1 MSTSPASA
9 QSRPPVTALVLAGT
23 RPGRPEPLAEM
34 AGVSHKALLPIGG
47 VPMVLRVIAALRNVP
62 AISRIAV
69 CVDSPHLLADKLPPD
84 ILLLSAQPGGPSAS
98 VLAGLARFGT
108 PLLVTTADNALLQPS
123 WVEEFL
129 GAIAPQSD
137 MAACVATQT
146 AVQRAVPN
154 TRRTYIRLADM
165 TFSGC
170 NMFLFRT
177 AVSAKVAE
185 LWQNVEQN
193 RKNPLRIAWALGPL
207 VLLRA
212 LTGRLTRAA
221 LYKRIAK
228 LTDAR
233 AELVA
238 LSDGRAAV
246 DVDKPD
252 DIVVAEQL
260 AASLPPI
267 HA

>member
-1 MSTSPASA
+1 MSASMASA
-9 QSRPPVTALVLAGT
+9 PVTALVLAGT
-23 RPGRPEPLAEM
+23 RPGRPDPLAQM

-47 VPMVLRVIAALRNVP
+47 VPMVLRVIAALRDVP

-69 CVDSPHLLADKLPPD
+69 CVDSPHVLADKLPPD
-84 ILLLSAQPGGPSAS
+84 ILLLPAQPGGPSAS

-108 PLLVTTADNALLQPS
+108 PLLVTTADNALLQAA

-129 GAIAPQSD
+129 SAIQPQSD
-137 MAACVATQT
+137 MAACVATQD

-170 NMFLFRT
+170 NMFLFKS
-177 AVSAKVAE
+177 AVSARVAD
-185 LWQNVEQN
+185 LWQRVEQN
-193 RKNPLRIAWALGPL
+193 RKNPLRVALALGPL

-221 LYKRIAK
+221 LYRRIAK
-228 LTDAR
+228 LTGAQ
-233 AELVA
+233 AELVP

-252 DIVVAEQL
+252 DVVVAEQL
-260 AASLPPI
+260 AAALPPI
-267 HA
+267 HI

>member
-1 MSTSPASA
+1 MSAAMASVPAP
-9 QSRPPVTALVLAGT
+9 PPVTALVLAGT
-23 RPGRPEPLAEM
+23 RPGRPDPLAQM

-47 VPMVLRVIAALRNVP
+47 VPMVLRVIAALRAVP
-62 AISRIAV
+62 AISRIVV
-69 CVDSPHLLADKLPPD
+69 CVDSPHVLADRLPPD
-84 ILLLSAQPGGPSAS
+84 ILLLPARPGGPSAS

-108 PLLVTTADNALLQPS
+108 PLLVTTADNALLQPK

-129 GAIAPQSD
+129 ASIHPESD
-137 MAACVATQT
+137 MAACVATQD

-177 AVSAKVAE
+177 SVSARVAD
-185 LWQNVEQN
+185 LWQRVEQN
-193 RKNPLRIAWALGPL
+193 RKNPLRIASALGPFT
-207 VLLRA
+207 LLRA
-212 LTGRLTRAA
+212 LTGHLTRTA
-221 LYKRIAK
+221 LYRRIAK
-228 LTDAR
+228 LTGAQ

-252 DIVVAEQL
+252 DVVVAEQL
-260 AASLPPI
+260 AASLPAV